1 MTKVTLH
8 FKFIPLFFLLFQLGI
23 AQEYISLNEDFKCGV
38 SNAYSIYATADDVD
52 LLTGYLDT
60 CGDLEYLKIIGNKPG
75 GHWDLL
81 FEVLST
87 SKNLKGL
94 ELYYNEGL
102 TEVPKKIIKNTNL
115 KVITIVGNRRLNY
128 NDLFKKLSKLKNLES
143 IALIDNKLNEI
154 PDALGGIKQL
164 RKLKVSGN
172 EGIDYSVLISQLK
185 RNEQL
190 EELYIPLNSI
200 SEIPENIGELK
211 GLKTLDIRNNYI
223 IEFPNSISNLDSL
236 QELRTED
243 NIILDVSNEFNKLKN
258 LNIKYLSYD
267 QDNSLEDLKLLFP
280 DANIHS
286 EENKRLIQSE
296 IIRQKSNKKS
306 FNNVFYVECWNAI
319 DHYNTLFKKRF
330 SYSNFDS
337 LDFFSRL
344 TNTNYCYNDRVVAD
358 GSYEGLDLFLHT
370 KPKWIKNGYELPR
383 YKLNKGEIG
392 FSINPKGNYYPELK
406 AFTGMVWIYVGGK
419 TEQDFYKTYVKNK
432 TWKDIYLEYDFS
444 TKTFFIVLKDNQLHK
459 IPAYPR
465 YINRYTRLKDA
476 QKQYN
481 KRFNMYDKRL
491 NLRAKRFDR
500 SIEKEYEKNR
510 IIYNKWETVKWG
522 KLEGHM
528 CEYEKTLKRDAWLD
542 FKKFMINKQHIPL
555 DTVTATKELLI
566 ISLKIRRLRFDK
578 RPVVSV
584 KTNLINSV
592 SAFIKLNIKDSLRV
606 GNETINMFLYRK
618 DKGVMDFYRLD
629 GTTSVEFDIN
639 NRFVVIIQK
648 RKEYLVLSKKEFMNE
663 IRGNFRAKGKIEIR
677 FLKPFKRYSLSDL
690 WRAIEFKEEK

>member
-330 SYSNFDS
+330 SYKS
-337 LDFFSRL
+337 
-344 TNTNYCYNDRVVAD
+344 
-358 GSYEGLDLFLHT
+358 
-370 KPKWIKNGYELPR
+370 
-383 YKLNKGEIG
+383 
-392 FSINPKGNYYPELK
+392 
-406 AFTGMVWIYVGGK
+406 
-419 TEQDFYKTYVKNK
+419 
-432 TWKDIYLEYDFS
+432 
-444 TKTFFIVLKDNQLHK
+444 
-459 IPAYPR
+459 
-465 YINRYTRLKDA
+465 
-476 QKQYN
+476 
-481 KRFNMYDKRL
+481 
-491 NLRAKRFDR
+491 
-500 SIEKEYEKNR
+500 
-510 IIYNKWETVKWG
+510 
-522 KLEGHM
+522 
-528 CEYEKTLKRDAWLD
+528 
-542 FKKFMINKQHIPL
+542 PL
-555 DTVTATKELLI
+555 
-566 ISLKIRRLRFDK
+566 
-578 RPVVSV
+578 
-584 KTNLINSV
+584 
-592 SAFIKLNIKDSLRV
+592 
-606 GNETINMFLYRK
+606 
-618 DKGVMDFYRLD
+618 
-629 GTTSVEFDIN
+629 
-639 NRFVVIIQK
+639 
-648 RKEYLVLSKKEFMNE
+648 
-663 IRGNFRAKGKIEIR
+663 
-677 FLKPFKRYSLSDL
+677 
-690 WRAIEFKEEK
+690 